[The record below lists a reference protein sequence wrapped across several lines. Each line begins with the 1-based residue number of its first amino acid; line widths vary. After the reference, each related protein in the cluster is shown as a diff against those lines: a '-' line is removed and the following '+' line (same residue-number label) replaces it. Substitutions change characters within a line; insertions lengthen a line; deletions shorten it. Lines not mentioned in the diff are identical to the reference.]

1 VTDALHD
8 HQAHDH
14 QADAGMPAFGA
25 LVLADEALQ
34 ARLGGIERPD
44 AYVAEA
50 IAIAAA
56 HDITLDA
63 EAIHAMIRPDP
74 LGISRWMPSPVTLDR
89 WPAPGW
95 LPARGVQDGS
105 GHNGSGHNGSG
116 QDGSGQDGR
125 TSGPAF
131 DWAWFGSDAL
141 DAPFYEDA
149 VRRFASRPFSLM
161 FRTRTSLDALVTGAS
176 DAASAAPAGF
186 IHHMSR
192 CGSTLVAQLLGADPH
207 HVVISEAEPLDAVV
221 RWAMESGA
229 GLNEQVA
236 ALRAI
241 VAALGR
247 DRSGQAPEQTP
258 NQTRRVFFKLDSW
271 HVMALP
277 LFRAAFPE
285 TPWVFLYRN
294 PVEVL
299 VSQARERGI
308 HTVAGLLPVGIL
320 DIPGAEGM
328 AADHYA
334 ALVLERMGEA
344 VLEHWH
350 LGGGLLVDYAE
361 MPTAILDRI
370 APHFGFVPDAGQR
383 AAMTAVA
390 TRNAKAPDLPFVPDT
405 ATKRRDATPDI
416 EAAARVFADPVHFRL
431 EALAHLEA

>member
-1 VTDALHD
+1 
-8 HQAHDH
+8 
-14 QADAGMPAFGA
+14 
-25 LVLADEALQ
+25 
-34 ARLGGIERPD
+34 
-44 AYVAEA
+44 
-50 IAIAAA
+50 
-56 HDITLDA
+56 
-63 EAIHAMIRPDP
+63 
-74 LGISRWMPSPVTLDR
+74 
-89 WPAPGW
+89 
-95 LPARGVQDGS
+95 
-105 GHNGSGHNGSG
+105 
-116 QDGSGQDGR
+116 
-125 TSGPAF
+125 
-131 DWAWFGSDAL
+131 
-141 DAPFYEDA
+141 
-149 VRRFASRPFSLM
+149 
-161 FRTRTSLDALVTGAS
+161 
-176 DAASAAPAGF
+176 
-186 IHHMSR
+186 
-192 CGSTLVAQLLGADPH
+192 
-207 HVVISEAEPLDAVV
+207 VISEAEPLDAVV

-229 GLNEQVA
+229 ALDEQVA

-294 PVEVL
+294 P
-299 VSQARERGI
+299 A
-308 HTVAGLLPVGIL
+308 T
-320 DIPGAEGM
+320 EGM